1 MASLEEF
8 HDQWSKMKAS
18 SWENSGQCS
27 INDGIFISKR
37 LMFQRIRSNILFM
50 VGFIFLGI
58 PKKNARSHVAP
69 EFSENYPL
77 MFPYYVAF
85 PKKTWSLVTVF
96 PMTGWFK
103 RYSG

>member
-27 INDGIFISKR
+27 INDGIFTSKR

-58 PKKNARSHVAP
+58 PKKKCP
-69 EFSENYPL
+69 EPCCPIILRELSPDVPIL
-77 MFPYYVAF
+77 CGFP
-85 PKKTWSLVTVF
+85 
-96 PMTGWFK
+96 
-103 RYSG
+103 